1 MCVAGS
7 PLKRLQRWP
16 NMAREVTFARLQI
29 SGRDLRNLTGE
40 TTGNAKHV
48 LVKSRENTGPEVMIK
63 IRLNHIPGI
72 QKWQQ

>member
-16 NMAREVTFARLQI
+16 NVAREVTFARLQI